1 MARNRKSIA
10 LVETVNTTEL
20 ALNDNAVPPTES
32 GGGVSGV
39 GSEVTLT
46 GLAALEA
53 EEARLKGLKAQ
64 VKEATENAAWEEK
77 TLAKNP
83 NYVPGS
89 LRKATDADR
98 ALLSHCHGEVCE
110 IRCESCQTVRVV
122 NKQDASQVR
131 FCVDCKKTATKSAA
145 KTKRAEKRLSG
156 KSVEALQAEIAEA
169 QKALEALQSK
179 AS

>member
-1 MARNRKSIA
+1 MARNRKNIA
-10 LVETVNTTEL
+10 LVETVNPTEL
-20 ALNDNAVPPTES
+20 ALNDNAVPPAES
-32 GGGVSGV
+32 APVVSGSA
-39 GSEVTLT
+39 SEVTVT
-46 GLAALEA
+46 GLAAVEA
-53 EEARLKGLKAQ
+53 EEKRLKALKAQ

-98 ALLSHCHGEVCE
+98 AILSHCHGEVCE
-110 IRCESCQTVRVV
+110 IRCESCGEVRVV
-122 NKQDASQVR
+122 NKQDAKQCR
-131 FCVDCKKTATKSAA
+131 FCTDCKKTATKNAA
-145 KTKRAEKRLSG
+145 KVKRAEKRLSG